1 MRLRSCI
8 AAALLG
14 VLALGIQ
21 ARPAAAQAIVLSVN
35 GDPVTTF
42 DIDQRMKL
50 LRVVGKPAGR
60 DAAIESLVQDRLK
73 QRDAEKY
80 GVRYTD
86 ADVGEQIGH
95 VAAGM
100 KITSMALTSNLQRAG
115 IQQDQIRGY
124 FGPALAFEALVKA
137 LNKGVEASETQVRAE
152 LAKEGGKSGLT
163 EYVLRQVVVAAPATA
178 SPADLAGRA
187 KTAEQ
192 LRGRFNSCDTGP
204 SLVSELGDVVIREP
218 IRRTSVELGAQL
230 KEVLDK
236 TPIGHLTAPQRGS
249 TGLEMVAVC
258 SRGPARDDTALR
270 TTISDRLLAAHLNE
284 AAAARI
290 KDLRSHAVIIKP

>member
-1 MRLRSCI
+1 MPTSANRS
-8 AAALLG
+8 
-14 VLALGIQ
+14 
-21 ARPAAAQAIVLSVN
+21 
-35 GDPVTTF
+35 D
-42 DIDQRMKL
+42 
-50 LRVVGKPAGR
+50 
-60 DAAIESLVQDRLK
+60 
-73 QRDAEKY
+73 
-80 GVRYTD
+80 
-86 ADVGEQIGH
+86 H

-152 LAKEGGKSGLT
+152 LAKESGKGGGLT
-163 EYVLRQVVVAAPATA
+163 EYVLRQVVVAAPAAA

-192 LRGRFNSCDTGP
+192 LRGRFNSCETGA

-236 TPIGHLTAPQRGS
+236 TPIGHLTPPQRGS